1 VSSAPLQAADE
12 PPAAAVRRLE
22 SFVRQRSL
30 RLWATSGFDEHER
43 CFYERLDFNG
53 DPIGDL
59 PRRLMVQARQIA
71 VYARCSL
78 LNWYTD
84 GDQCAHRAFETA
96 CQRYR
101 SPDGSP
107 GWVFSIH
114 PDGSI
119 ADSTRDLYAHAF
131 VLYMLAWMHKLT
143 SDRAVLALADA
154 TLSEV
159 DRIFAGGG
167 AGYLSKVPG
176 PTNIREQN
184 PHMHLF
190 EALLALAETSG
201 AERYLARATTI
212 VNLFD
217 NVLVDSGIGT
227 VREMF
232 DASWRPQ
239 QPSGSNLVEPGHH
252 MEWSWLLREWERLAG
267 GTVDDRVGRLCAH
280 ATTFG
285 IDPVNGLV
293 RASVREDGKI
303 ISTAARVWPQTEA
316 IRALCSED
324 SKGVMWPGLIAA
336 ITDNLFRVHLRA
348 KLNGGW
354 IDQTNEAGELAV
366 GYMPASTHYH
376 LVGAAID
383 GTFACLK

>member
-1 VSSAPLQAADE
+1 
-12 PPAAAVRRLE
+12 
-22 SFVRQRSL
+22 
-30 RLWATSGFDEHER
+30 
-43 CFYERLDFNG
+43 
-53 DPIGDL
+53 
-59 PRRLMVQARQIA
+59 MVQARQIV
-71 VYARCSL
+71 VYARSSL
-78 LNWYTD
+78 LNWYDD
-84 GDQCAHRAFETA
+84 GGQCAHLAFENA

-101 SPDGSP
+101 SPDGTP

-154 TLSEV
+154 TLSEI
-159 DRIFAGGG
+159 DQIFFAGGG

-176 PTNIREQN
+176 PTDIREQN

-201 AERYLARATTI
+201 AERYLARAKAI

-217 NVLVDSGIGT
+217 DVLTDRATGA

-239 QPSGSNLVEPGHH
+239 QPSGTNLVEPGHQ

-267 GTVDDRVGRLCAH
+267 GTVDGRVRRLCAH

-285 IDPVNGLV
+285 VDPVKGLV
-293 RASVREDGKI
+293 RGSVREDGKI
-303 ISTAARVWPQTEA
+303 ISIAARVWPQTEA

-324 SKGVMWPGLIAA
+324 PKGVMWPGLVAA
-336 ITDNLFRVHLRA
+336 ITENLFRVHLRA

-354 IDQTNEAGELAV
+354 IDQTNEAGELAID
-366 GYMPASTHYH
+366 YMPASSHYH

-383 GTFACLK
+383 GTLACLK